1 MENICEFCQ
10 RTFSNK
16 HNLKAHQRSAR
27 YCLKLR
33 KIDGPRFQCN
43 DCEKDFSSKHNL
55 KIHIKSCQILDFKQ
69 KFTSLE
75 RQVISYQDTI
85 KGLERDLEIRTTTH
99 QDTIKGLERELEI
112 RITTHQ
118 DITNGLENELETQKE
133 KNKDLQNKLQEAL
146 LKAIE
151 KPTTNI
157 NQRIMN
163 LQPISAEYF
172 RECAK
177 GYTIEHV
184 KDPDGLYKYL
194 YGTCDGRLITTDVS
208 RRIVKY
214 PGEDGEIITDPNMM
228 KLLKAALEAIEGLNK
243 ELTTKCLN
251 DIRDYCDQNPMNF
264 PPTDLL
270 QFEEDRA
277 NEVLL
282 KKWIIKNV
290 CDDNPQSDET
300 KTLVK
305 QLCARF
311 A

>member
-55 KIHIKSCQILDFKQ
+55 KIHIKSCQILDFEQ

-85 KGLERDLEIRTTTH
+85 KGLER
-99 QDTIKGLERELEI
+99 ELEI
-112 RITTHQ
+112 RITTNQ

-264 PPTDLL
+264 PPSILS
-270 QFEEDRA
+270 QFHEDRA

-290 CDDNPQSDET
+290 CDGNLQSGET

-305 QLCARF
+305 ELCARF